1 MKLLERLMYHP
12 NLFTR
17 LMLAF
22 FAGGGAAILGII
34 LILYLTKP

>member
-22 FAGGGAAILGII
+22 FAGGGAAVGAITV
-34 LILYLTKP
+34 ILYLVKP